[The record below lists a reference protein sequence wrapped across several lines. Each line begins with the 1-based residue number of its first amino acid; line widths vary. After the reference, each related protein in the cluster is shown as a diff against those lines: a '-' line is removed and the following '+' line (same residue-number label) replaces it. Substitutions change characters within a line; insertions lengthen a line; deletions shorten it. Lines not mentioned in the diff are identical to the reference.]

1 MTLDEQAVLDR
12 ATQTK
17 RGSIMQKEYSVN
29 DVVIRCEGVSK
40 RYAVGNETAT
50 VSAWRKAANVMLCL
64 PMNYSP
70 GGKPE
75 EFWALRDITFHAK
88 CGETIGVIGPNGGG
102 KSTLLRILAK
112 LDYPTGGDVV
122 TVWRT
127 NYVLETPN
135 LFRVNCGKLATGRDN
150 VVRAGKAVEMKK
162 REIEAKVKEIAEFAG
177 LEPFMDIPVNHY
189 SCGMAMRLE
198 FAIATHFPCDIL
210 LVDDKLEACD
220 PEFRRKCIYKMESL
234 SRDGAT
240 VIFASHNMQTVERLC
255 RLCIVIRNGRIAFIG
270 STARAIK
277 DTRGLE

>member
-1 MTLDEQAVLDR
+1 MTPDEPKVFDHSD
-12 ATQTK
+12 TTK
-17 RGSIMQKEYSVN
+17 RGSIMQKEHSVN
-29 DVVIRCEGVSK
+29 DVVLRCESVSK
-40 RYAVGNETAT
+40 RYAVGEEAAT

-70 GGKPE
+70 GGKLE
-75 EFWALRDITFHAK
+75 EVWALRDITFHAK
-88 CGETIGVIGPNGGG
+88 CGETIGIIGPNGGG